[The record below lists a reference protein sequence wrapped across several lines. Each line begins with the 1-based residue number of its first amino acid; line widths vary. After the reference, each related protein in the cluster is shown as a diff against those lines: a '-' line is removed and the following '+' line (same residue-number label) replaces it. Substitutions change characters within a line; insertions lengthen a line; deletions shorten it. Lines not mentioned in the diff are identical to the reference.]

1 VIDRTRLSIRAVL
14 ASVLLLAAGAVRSA
28 PAVAA
33 DDPKL
38 VQLHSGCH
46 YALDVETRASRGLKS
61 QNASWDDATRTLKL
75 VHEGLD
81 WNEKAC
87 GAIAARSP
95 QDNALRRQM
104 HDVNQAFLLSLAAQA
119 QSVTGYSAE
128 AAATYARANSE
139 LSACAAAPKLP
150 ATVQQDCRKQIA
162 NNRASQRPG
171 PANPSDPCQVALVA
185 ANDAGDALK
194 LKDYASFEKAYQRA
208 ADGLVANKNCTRSP
222 QMHDVNSAYLLSWK
236 AVADRY
242 LDVPFRN
249 DRDIA
254 NATDPFAAPN
264 DIFGRCAG
272 WGPPF
277 PAQAKA
283 DCAAQLATNRR
294 FLSDYAAQ
302 PAMSTAQT
310 ARPLNWQQID
320 WPYGLRPDFVWDAPC
335 KNTENARCAD
345 EEVRDGS
352 GPNGWG
358 SAPSGVATQLDDQK
372 ERVLFATIRNCDD
385 LRRLFSGQPAQL
397 ACDSFKTNIVLVAAQ
412 RKPHQQCDMAVDRV
426 LAISSPAGTTTTRDA
441 VRVNYSLNCAPPVP
455 GSSGTVVTRVV
466 SIPRSSANGEFATVT
481 FEELGGG
488 GPRGGT

>member
-1 VIDRTRLSIRAVL
+1 ML
-14 ASVLLLAAGAVRSA
+14 ASALLLAAGAAGSV

-33 DDPKL
+33 DDPNLAK
-38 VQLHSGCH
+38 LHSGCH
-46 YALDVETRASRGLKS
+46 YALAVETQASRGLKS

-75 VHEGLD
+75 VREGLD

-87 GAIAARSP
+87 GAIAGRSA
-95 QDNALRRQM
+95 QDNAVRRQM

-119 QSVTGYSAE
+119 QSVAGYSTE

-139 LSACAAAPKLP
+139 LGACAATAKLP
-150 ATVQQDCRKQIA
+150 ANVQRDCRQQIA
-162 NNRASQRPG
+162 NNRASQRGG
-171 PANPSDPCQVALVA
+171 PANPTDPCQVALVA

-194 LKDYASFEKAYQRA
+194 LKDYASFEKAYLRA
-208 ADGLVANKNCTRSP
+208 ADGLAANKSCTRSP
-222 QMHDVNSAYLLSWK
+222 QMHDVNNAYLLSWK
-236 AVADRY
+236 TVADRY

-254 NATDPFAAPN
+254 NAADPFAAPN
-264 DIFGRCAG
+264 DVFRKCAG

-283 DCAAQLATNRR
+283 DCGAQLATNQR
-294 FLSDYAAQ
+294 FLTDYAAQ
-302 PAMSTAQT
+302 PPLSPGQT

-320 WPYGLRPDFVWDAPC
+320 WPYALRPDFVWDAAC
-335 KNTENARCAD
+335 KNNENARCAD

-358 SAPSGVATQLDDQK
+358 SAASAVATQLDDQK

-385 LRRLFSGQPAQL
+385 LHRLFSGQPPQVT
-397 ACDSFKTNIVLVAAQ
+397 CDSFKSNIVLVAAQ

-426 LAISSPAGTTTTRDA
+426 LSISSPAGTTTTRDA

-455 GSSGTVVTRVV
+455 GSSGTVVTKVV
-466 SIPRSSANGEFATVT
+466 SIPKSNANGEFATVT